1 MCAPP
6 RNRERKSHVAPVSAS
21 RFQIFCSF
29 FSENPG
35 VFLFFLM
42 SRDLY
47 RDCGAEDR
55 NCRGSDKAAESLRAC
70 NKRVYKRGWTN
81 LHGDRVVLPT
91 TAVQNQTVVTD
102 AMQAYIQHA
111 TRKRFGRFF
120 RSGCPKVGM
129 SFLNLWR
136 WRQTDPSLANKVG
149 AQAQHNDARLK
160 L

>member
-1 MCAPP
+1 LCAPP

-120 RSGCPKVGM
+120 RSCCPKVGAF
-129 SFLNLWR
+129 FLR
-136 WRQTDPSLANKVG
+136 RGVRQTYLWLMRWGHK
-149 AQAQHNDARLK
+149 HKTRDARLK